1 MSKAIYFCLFI
12 LGICCISCGTST
24 SEHIYKTNTGEYA
37 SKTGRFIAKFPSEP
51 GYSTVEREFGNDLL
65 DLHSFRTVLGPNK
78 IFAVEYLDYPEAY
91 INQMTDEEVFKLS
104 KTNYIYQTS
113 GSFELDYED
122 SIEQHGLKGK
132 YIVLKPTKNLEDQG
146 LNGHFLIQIFKKE
159 NRVYTIS
166 YLGRNDKQTGE
177 FMDSFRLF

>member
-1 MSKAIYFCLFI
+1 MSKAIKLFVFI
-12 LGICCISCGTST
+12 VGVCCISCGNNN
-24 SEHIYKTNTGEYA
+24 SENLYKTKSGEFA
-37 SKTGRFIAKFPSEP
+37 SKTGHFIAKFPVEP
-51 GYSTVEREFGNDLL
+51 AYSTIERAFGNDKLEI
-65 DLHSFRTVLGPNK
+65 HSFRTVLGPNK
-78 IFAVEYLDYPEAY
+78 IFAVEYIDYPETY
-91 INQMTDEEVFKLS
+91 INQMSDEEVFKLT

-122 SIEQHGLKGK
+122 DIEQHDLKGK
-132 YIVLKPTKNLEDQG
+132 YIVLRLTKDLTEKG
-146 LNGHFLIQIFKKE
+146 VNGHFLIQIFKKE